1 MAKRQGKKEIA
12 VREEEEK
19 HIEQMKMEV
28 EDEIS
33 KLPENNP
40 SKCEGLI
47 RRLHKKVNVLKK
59 QDVKNDLLNQ
69 LKSAA
74 CYGLKPELKDMMEK
88 NGLELEGLEL
98 VVHYLTNKVELA
110 RYFHLNPQEVVV
122 KDGLSVIKRRLGPS
136 LEVLGGLSSK
146 GIDVEQ
152 DWVKWLVGKAP
163 SLEAL
168 GRISAEDFDAL
179 KANTGEKNEVRRL
192 FKAELNNTEPSEA
205 EKSGEEKKAIDEE
218 KLEKAKALM
227 KEASE
232 KAKEESERAKKA
244 VSEKM
249 AEIGKI
255 LQNTGE
261 KNEVRRLFKAELNNT
276 EPSEAEKSGEE
287 KKAID
292 EEKLEKAKALMKEA
306 SEKAKE
312 ESERAKKAV
321 SEKMAEIGKILQLP
335 PDWNKQESGKKPDE
349 LLTHLNQVIEQFEN
363 AVEVSE
369 SYKSDLEIVKK
380 ASGGRALCGIYHSA
394 YNPPKTA
401 ERPLI
406 LMPTEVT
413 LGSPNNSQQINYL
426 KFSESMAASRYAHAV
441 KSSSTNIG
449 FSVGGFVE
457 LFVGEAHG
465 SYASSSESQR
475 TSSVKKKTSSVS
487 VLQYVWIATKTFKL
501 EQEQMRLSMSAR
513 NMARSIT
520 KASNPSAAARRF
532 MNRYGSHFPAGLHS
546 LGGVLF
552 RIVDAESSAEI
563 ETSVFTEKAAKELQ
577 GQISV
582 GFLGGAFGIGAS
594 ISGRHSNTSG
604 ELQAGEE
611 KAEAISYRY
620 SFQAMGPAATNP
632 TTFTKL
638 LANNSTWAL
647 IDRGSPLAYIPVW
660 ELLTDLGDPA
670 FDKAAGVLEDT
681 WKEDESKK
689 SKKIARAEFKI
700 SEIIRGELET
710 LANSYIDKVCLV
722 SFLNF
727 CFATFRNRLLKS

>member
-12 VREEEEK
+12 VHEEEEK

-33 KLPENNP
+33 KLPQNNP

-47 RRLHKKVNVLKK
+47 RRLHKKVNALKK

-69 LKSAA
+69 LRSAS
-74 CYGLKPELKDMMEK
+74 CYGLEPELKDMMEK

-98 VVHYLTNKVELA
+98 VVHYLTNKAELA

-192 FKAELNNTEPSEA
+192 FKAELNNTEPSKA

-232 KAKEESERAKKA
+232 KAKEESEQAKKA

-249 AEIGKI
+249 
-255 LQNTGE
+255 
-261 KNEVRRLFKAELNNT
+261 V
-276 EPSEAEKSGEE
+276 
-287 KKAID
+287 
-292 EEKLEKAKALMKEA
+292 
-306 SEKAKE
+306 
-312 ESERAKKAV
+312 
-321 SEKMAEIGKILQLP
+321 EIGKILQLP
-335 PDWNKQESGKKPDE
+335 PDWNKQESGKEPDE

-426 KFSESMAASRYAHAV
+426 KFSESMAASKYAHAV

-449 FSVGGFVE
+449 FSVGGFVQ

-465 SYASSSESQR
+465 SYASSSESQG

-520 KASNPSAAARRF
+520 EASDPSEAARRF

-552 RIVDAESSAEI
+552 RIVDAESNAEI

-594 ISGRHSNTSG
+594 ISGGHSNTSG
-604 ELQAGEE
+604 ELQAEE
-611 KAEAISYRY
+611 KKAEAASYRY

-670 FDKAAGVLEDT
+670 FDMAAGFLEKT
-681 WKEDESKK
+681 WNEDEDKE
-689 SKKIARAEFKI
+689 SKKIAHTEFTI
-700 SEIIRGELET
+700 SEIIREELGT
-710 LANSYIDKVCLV
+710 LANNYINEVCLV
-722 SFLNF
+722 FFLNF
-727 CFATFRNRLLKS
+727 CFATFRTRLLKS

>member
-1 MAKRQGKKEIA
+1 
-12 VREEEEK
+12 
-19 HIEQMKMEV
+19 
-28 EDEIS
+28 
-33 KLPENNP
+33 
-40 SKCEGLI
+40 
-47 RRLHKKVNVLKK
+47 
-59 QDVKNDLLNQ
+59 
-69 LKSAA
+69 
-74 CYGLKPELKDMMEK
+74 
-88 NGLELEGLEL
+88 
-98 VVHYLTNKVELA
+98 
-110 RYFHLNPQEVVV
+110 
-122 KDGLSVIKRRLGPS
+122 
-136 LEVLGGLSSK
+136 
-146 GIDVEQ
+146 
-152 DWVKWLVGKAP
+152 
-163 SLEAL
+163 
-168 GRISAEDFDAL
+168 
-179 KANTGEKNEVRRL
+179 
-192 FKAELNNTEPSEA
+192 
-205 EKSGEEKKAIDEE
+205 
-218 KLEKAKALM
+218 
-227 KEASE
+227 
-232 KAKEESERAKKA
+232 
-244 VSEKM
+244 
-249 AEIGKI
+249 
-255 LQNTGE
+255 
-261 KNEVRRLFKAELNNT
+261 
-276 EPSEAEKSGEE
+276 
-287 KKAID
+287 
-292 EEKLEKAKALMKEA
+292 
-306 SEKAKE
+306 
-312 ESERAKKAV
+312 
-321 SEKMAEIGKILQLP
+321 MAEIGKILQLP
-335 PDWNKQESGKKPDE
+335 PDWNKQESGKEPDE

-363 AVEVSE
+363 TVEVSE

-426 KFSESMAASRYAHAV
+426 KFSESMAASKYAHAV

-449 FSVGGFVE
+449 FSVGGFVG

-465 SYASSSESQR
+465 SYASSSESQG
-475 TSSVKKKTSSVS
+475 TSSVKEKTSSVS

-513 NMARSIT
+513 NMARSIM
-520 KASNPSAAARRF
+520 KASDPSAAARRF

-594 ISGRHSNTSG
+594 ISGGHSNTSG
-604 ELQAGEE
+604 ELQAEE
-611 KAEAISYRY
+611 KKAEAASYRY

-670 FDKAAGVLEDT
+670 FNMAAGVLEET
-681 WKEDESKK
+681 WKKDELKK

-700 SEIIRGELET
+700 SEIIREELET
-710 LANSYIDKVCLV
+710 LANSYINKEPDPKGFGHRPKNAVQLSKFQEINLSRESAYTKAVDIIMEDPRYRICEISWCGGDLYTLCCWQAAENLEMTYQTVDGEHVLLYSEALFRWKDLV
-722 SFLNF
+722 PPQE
-727 CFATFRNRLLKS
+727 